1 MISKTWMLTQGCL
14 VERTTTCANEILSDS
29 RKGDKGSQISGML
42 LQSRV
47 IDGLLLSATEMHSSL
62 ADVVR

>member
-1 MISKTWMLTQGCL
+1 
-14 VERTTTCANEILSDS
+14 
-29 RKGDKGSQISGML
+29 ML